1 MQHLFTPAGKAK
13 LQALLGRHPLMA
25 FDFDGT
31 LTPIV
36 AHPDD
41 ARISATVATR
51 LAALAERLP
60 VAIVTGRAIADVRE
74 RLGFEPRFVIGNHG
88 AEDELDPAGAALH
101 AAALDGLRGVLRAR
115 TADLNAAGVLIED
128 KGQSIAL
135 HYRLAQQRNRA
146 LELIHDVL
154 LSQRE
159 SLQVFAGKMVVNAT
173 QAGTP
178 DKAQAVH
185 ALVARCGAAT
195 AFFAGDDVND
205 EPVFASAPEDWLT
218 LRVGRDGPASRA
230 RFCLEG
236 PEEMIML
243 LDHIGALCD
252 ANAAAYHDDPP
263 ACTRRA
269 EVRRRAG
276 NEDTP

>member
-1 MQHLFTPAGKAK
+1 MQHLFTPAGEAV
-13 LQALLGRHPLMA
+13 LRALLRRHPLMA

-51 LAALAERLP
+51 LAAMAARLP
-60 VAIVTGRAIADVRE
+60 VAIVTGRAIADVRA
-74 RLGFEPRFVIGNHG
+74 RLGFAPRFVIGNHG

-101 AAALDGLRGVLRAR
+101 AAALDGLRATLQAR
-115 TADLNAAGVLIED
+115 TADLSAAGVLIED

-135 HYRLAQQRNRA
+135 HYRLAQEGSRA
-146 LELIHDVL
+146 LALIRDVL
-154 LSQRE
+154 LPQRE
-159 SLQVFAGKMVVNAT
+159 CLQVFAGKMVVNAMP
-173 QAGTP
+173 AGAP

-218 LRVGRDGPASRA
+218 LRVGRDGLASRA

-236 PEEMIML
+236 PEEVIML
-243 LDHIGALCD
+243 LDHVMALCD
-252 ANAAAYHDDPP
+252 ATGAA
-263 ACTRRA
+263 
-269 EVRRRAG
+269 
-276 NEDTP
+276 